1 MKKAYMTPAMETI
14 ELKTKC
20 AMLIPTSKTDSGTP
34 TEWAAPGMDFDE
46 EEDW

>member
-1 MKKAYMTPAMETI
+1 MTPAMETI

-20 AMLIPTSKTDSGTP
+20 AMLIPTSKSDGTP

-46 EEDW
+46 DEEDW